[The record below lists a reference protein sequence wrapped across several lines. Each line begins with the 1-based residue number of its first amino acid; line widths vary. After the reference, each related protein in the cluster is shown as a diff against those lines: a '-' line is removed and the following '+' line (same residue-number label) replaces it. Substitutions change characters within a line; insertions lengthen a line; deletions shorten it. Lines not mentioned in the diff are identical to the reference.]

1 MSRKT
6 IIMLGMVAGSYGGG
20 YIATLF
26 GADTFSFATL
36 IGSAFGGFAGIWI
49 AFKLT

>member
-6 IIMLGMVAGSYGGG
+6 KIMLGMVAGSYAGA

-26 GADTFSFATL
+26 GASAFSFAAL
-36 IGSAFGGFAGIWI
+36 SGSVIGGFAGIWI
-49 AFKLT
+49 AFKIS